1 MFAAVL
7 PPEPVLDAI
16 EEFWSVRRGSGS
28 FRWSGREQWHL
39 TLAFYAEV
47 PERSYDDL
55 AERLGRAAGKRR
67 PMTAAIAGGGAFPS
81 AGRAKVLWAGL
92 DVSPEDGE
100 ELRRLATGCRAAGNR
115 AGAPPDGQRF
125 RAHLTL
131 ARLGRP
137 EDVTRWVRLLEVF
150 RSPSWRVQE
159 IALVASYLGEGARG
173 RPRYELMQTFPL
185 SPGEPVRGM
194 EPETPPA

>member
-1 MFAAVL
+1 MRMFAAVL

-16 EEFWSVRRGSGS
+16 EEFWSVRRESGS
-28 FRWSGREQWHL
+28 FRWSAREQWHL

-55 AERLGRAAGKRR
+55 VERLARAARKRH
-67 PMTAAIAGGGAFPS
+67 PMTVALAGGGAFPN
-81 AGRAKVLWAGL
+81 AARAKVLWAG
-92 DVSPEDGE
+92 VEASPDDEE

-115 AGAPPDGQRF
+115 AGVPPDGQRF

-137 EDVTRWVRLLEVF
+137 EDVTRWVRLLEAF
-150 RSPSWRVQE
+150 RSPSWRVEE
-159 IALVASYLGEGARG
+159 IALIVSYLGEGARG
-173 RPRYELMQTFPL
+173 RPRYEVVETLPL
-185 SPGEPVRGM
+185 GQER
-194 EPETPPA
+194 